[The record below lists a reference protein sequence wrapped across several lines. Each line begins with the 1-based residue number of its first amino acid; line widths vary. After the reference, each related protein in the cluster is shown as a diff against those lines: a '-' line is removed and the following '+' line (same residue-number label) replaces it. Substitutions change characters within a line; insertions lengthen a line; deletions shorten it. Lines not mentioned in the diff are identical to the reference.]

1 MLNPLELELQMTV
14 SYPMWMLGTELRFS
28 GRATNFLKHRVIF
41 LAPLQV
47 IFEKVEMVTEKINFI
62 KDKSKRSNI

>member
-14 SYPMWMLGTELRFS
+14 SYPMWMLGIELRFS

-41 LAPLQV
+41 PAPLL
-47 IFEKVEMVTEKINFI
+47 ISETE
-62 KDKSKRSNI
+62 SHYVALAG